1 MEAIIVNGAVVMA
14 EETVE
19 KIMLLNKL
27 WIPDVLIDIIKDYLF
42 VNKATVLRK
51 YYKMCINYSIN
62 TLHVGCSDMF
72 DKFGRVRL
80 IHWGIGHRWPLDS
93 SNDCVQLQ
101 AVICAVCSED
111 TSRHMNNNGCCPME
125 WDGIDETLELSEG
138 VEREKTHEVVDNIM
152 CSSEEE
158 EEEEEDWDW

>member
-42 VNKATVLRK
+42 VDKSTVLRN
-51 YYKMCINYSIN
+51 YYKMCLNHSIS
-62 TLHVGCSDMF
+62 TLHVGCSDIF
-72 DKFGRVRL
+72 DHFGRVRL
-80 IHWGIGHRWPLDS
+80 IHWGIGHRWPVL

-101 AVICAVCSED
+101 SVICAVCSED
-111 TSRHMNNNGCCPME
+111 TSRHMNYNGCCPME
-125 WDGIDETLELSEG
+125 WDGVDGTLELTEG
-138 VEREKTHEVVDNIM
+138 VERGKEDILYY
-152 CSSEEE
+152 SE